1 MARCCCRRSFL
12 CLFPLFALFLRVL
25 SQRIMQQQ
33 QQTTATS
40 AATLEHCLIGSP
52 LWVMRWGRGGGNGM
66 GWEWKW
72 NWGWG
77 VESEEGRRLQLATML
92 ISSKCNVSCNLPL
105 VLSLFRCSCHLSF
118 TLPQSLSIDA
128 MRSCSLKCSS
138 MTADCYSIF
147 HTADWWLLSIS
158 KSNLFTIVTTLTF
171 TWAHEKNKTHRL
183 KVEFLLLVFP
193 SITYIFYSIKR
204 EFLNR
209 KLPTYFPLPLSI
221 TQ

>member
-1 MARCCCRRSFL
+1 MGMEMKLGMGEWNKKKEGGCNWRRCL
-12 CLFPLFALFLRVL
+12 
-25 SQRIMQQQ
+25 
-33 QQTTATS
+33 S
-40 AATLEHCLIGSP
+40 AAN
-52 LWVMRWGRGGGNGM
+52 VMCR
-66 GWEWKW
+66 
-72 NWGWG
+72 
-77 VESEEGRRLQLATML
+77 V
-92 ISSKCNVSCNLPL
+92 ISLSFS
-105 VLSLFRCSCHLSF
+105 LSLFRCSCHLSF

-128 MRSCSLKCSS
+128 MRNCSLKCSS

-193 SITYIFYSIKR
+193 SVTYVFYSIKR

-209 KLPTYFPLPLSI
+209 KLPTFFPLPLFI